1 MGFWLLMKAST
12 NTQREKT
19 RVHKIVYH
27 LNTWGEKKELFFFRI
42 KKHQHFVAAKKVRNM
57 CLDKLTS

>member
-27 LNTWGEKKELFFFRI
+27 LNTWGEKKELFF
-42 KKHQHFVAAKKVRNM
+42 
-57 CLDKLTS
+57 LE